1 MSFTIL
7 AFTSPI
13 SIPRAAHSRALTSSS
28 NVLRGCEIQSG
39 HATTTAV
46 AVRLVPSKSNNTRR
60 ARVPPKPKP
69 SEAPRSEPK
78 SSTSRSSRSSRSATS
93 AQHES
98 SKSFP
103 TSPSSAATT
112 PQLSKAVIS
121 KPSPSSVNIASKQN
135 TKKSRKLPRHSSNSD
150 IHHAGDMGNAEKNP
164 DLSLKTEEPGTSPSL
179 PTITAE
185 ESSFLNQRIAE
196 RQAQKQAAEK
206 LARKKEKRAP
216 RKRHRRPRATTTAAP
231 ADTFRAYMVDISRN
245 DLLDAAQ
252 ISTLARDIRAGVLIE
267 RAQRELQTT
276 TGRRPTV
283 PQVAKKLEIPVEE
296 VQRRLM
302 LGTAAKN
309 VLVSAN
315 LRLVSSVAGKLSKSK
330 SGATPGITLD
340 DMVQE
345 GSVGLIRAAEKFDA
359 SRGYRFSTYATWWI
373 RAYVI
378 RSITN
383 QGRSIKV
390 PSSVVDEY
398 ARIRKIY
405 ARYLDESLPRP
416 TEEQVANELGITV
429 AKMRFVINVVT
440 QVPASLDTPIGN
452 NIDGGQVRVLGE
464 LIPGEDH
471 VEEKMVEE
479 MERKE
484 LDIAMKKYLRPVE
497 RAVVRLR
504 FGLEDGQPRSFRET
518 GELLGL
524 SKERIRQV
532 VFSALPKLR
541 NAEIQQM
548 LLDATTR

>member
-13 SIPRAAHSRALTSSS
+13 SIPQAAHSRALTSSS
-28 NVLRGCEIQSG
+28 NVLRGAELQSR
-39 HATTTAV
+39 HATTTAI
-46 AVRLVPSKSNNTRR
+46 AVRLVPSRSNYTRR

-69 SEAPRSEPK
+69 SEVPRSEPK
-78 SSTSRSSRSSRSATS
+78 SSTSRPSRSAPN
-93 AQHES
+93 AQRES
-98 SKSFP
+98 FKSFS
-103 TSPSSAATT
+103 TSPSSVATT
-112 PQLSKAVIS
+112 PQLSKPVTS
-121 KPSPSSVNIASKQN
+121 KPSPPPVNIASKQN
-135 TKKSRKLPRHSSNSD
+135 TKKSRKLPQHSSDSD
-150 IHHAGDMGNAEKNP
+150 IQHAGDMSNAGKNSEP
-164 DLSLKTEEPGTSPSL
+164 SLDFEEPGTSPSL

-185 ESSFLNQRIAE
+185 ESTFLNQSIAE
-196 RQAQKQAAEK
+196 RRAQKQAAEK
-206 LARKKEKRAP
+206 LARKKEKRTP
-216 RKRHRRPRATTTAAP
+216 RKRHRQPRATSTTASV
-231 ADTFRAYMVDISRN
+231 DTFRAYMDDISRN

-267 RAQRELQTT
+267 RAQLEFQTT

-283 PQVAKKLEIPVEE
+283 PQVAKKLEIPAEE
-296 VQRRLM
+296 VQTRLM

-330 SGATPGITLD
+330 SGATPGITFD

-378 RSITN
+378 RSMTN

-405 ARYLDESLPRP
+405 TRYLEESLPKP

-440 QVPASLDTPIGN
+440 QVPASLDTPVGN
-452 NIDGGQVRVLGE
+452 NSDGSQVRVLGE

-471 VEEKMVEE
+471 IEERMVEE
-479 MERKE
+479 MEREE

-524 SKERIRQV
+524 SKERIRQI

-541 NAEIQQM
+541 NTEIQQM